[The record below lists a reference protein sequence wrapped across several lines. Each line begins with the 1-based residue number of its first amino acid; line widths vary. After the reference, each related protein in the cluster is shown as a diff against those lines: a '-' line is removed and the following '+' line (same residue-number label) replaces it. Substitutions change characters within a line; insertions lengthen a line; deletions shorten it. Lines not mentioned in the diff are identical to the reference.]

1 MHGGSPTAPYEGAF
15 ASRVVSQNLE
25 TLAPFS
31 SVLAGAGAWRA
42 GLGGLLQGRFGW
54 GVAAT
59 GFVLNSQTNDN
70 DALGIVIP
78 LQSVN
83 YANGGVIGGPA
94 KFGGPQAA
102 WTWQVYDRRYNAF
115 RLRQGIVATLMD
127 RGNFFLRFAGGA
139 NYGDSVYAS
148 TVDGSAIAGNPGA
161 NAVLTAFKVVG
172 RGGCGSCLV
181 RVSSTAKFF

>member
-1 MHGGSPTAPYEGAF
+1 MHGGSTAPYEGAF
-15 ASRVVSQNLE
+15 ASRVIAQTLE

-31 SVLAGAGAWRA
+31 SVLASAGAWRA

-54 GVAAT
+54 GNPTT

-94 KFGGPQAA
+94 RFGGPQAA
-102 WTWQVYDRRYNAF
+102 WTWQTYDPRCKAF
-115 RLRQGIVATLMD
+115 RLRQGIVTTLMD

-139 NYGDSVYAS
+139 NYGDTVYAS
-148 TVDGSAIAGNPGA
+148 TLDGSAISGDPGA
-161 NAVLTAFKVVG
+161 NAVMTAFKVVG
-172 RGGCGSCLV
+172 KGSCGSCLV